1 MTSVSGARPPTAVS
15 RRHTNTPAVETAS
28 TARSTLIALRES
40 LTLSQQEKKDK
51 LIYDVIATDI
61 LSNRALKPRAEQHVN
76 LDRLNKEIA
85 DLEAEREEYR
95 TVWAARRAQ
104 FGQIVDQLE
113 KMWAQIKEDKDEQG
127 MSRPTQNLWLA
138 PVSFSLRF

>member
-1 MTSVSGARPPTAVS
+1 MTSVSSVPPPLSPLRGGDT
-15 RRHTNTPAVETAS
+15 TNTPVVETAS

-40 LTLSQQEKKDK
+40 LTLSQQEKENK

-127 MSRPTQNLWLA
+127 MSSPQNLHLLSR
-138 PVSFSLRF
+138 PMR